1 MVRAIGESHA
11 ADRSPL
17 PGTRPEGSRDER
29 EASFQ
34 VREMFGVIAP
44 RYDFLNHFL
53 SASFDKF
60 WRKRTARRFS
70 GILQNPDARV
80 LDLCCGTGDLV
91 FAFAA
96 ESRKPRTTGPQLIGA
111 DFALPMLKLARQK
124 NAAASSQITFLAA
137 DALALPF
144 PDASF
149 DLASAAFGFRNLANY
164 QLGLHEMLR
173 LLRPGGALAILE
185 FCEPNSG
192 PLAALFR
199 FYFTRILPVLGG
211 AISGNK
217 GAYSYLPG
225 SVQKFPSPEVFKD
238 WMEEAGFR
246 DVKYERWTFGAVALH
261 TAVR

>member
-1 MVRAIGESHA
+1 MGRAIGESHA
-11 ADRSPL
+11 AHRNPL
-17 PGTRPEGSRDER
+17 PGTRPEGSRDEH

-34 VREMFGVIAP
+34 VREMFGRIAP

-53 SASFDKF
+53 SASFDKL

-70 GILQNPDARV
+70 SILHDPNARV

-96 ESRKPRTTGPQLIGA
+96 ENDRACAAGPQLIGA

-124 NAAASSQITFLAA
+124 NGSASKITFLAA

-149 DLASAAFGFRNLANY
+149 DLISAAFGFRNLANY
-164 QLGLHEMLR
+164 QLGLREMLR
-173 LLRPGGALAILE
+173 LLRPGCALAILE
-185 FCEPNSG
+185 FCEPKSG

-217 GAYSYLPG
+217 EAYSYLPG
-225 SVQKFPSPEVFKD
+225 SVERFPSPEILKD
-238 WMEEAGFR
+238 WMDQAGFH
-246 DVKYERWTFGAVALH
+246 DVKYDRWTFGAVALH

>member
-1 MVRAIGESHA
+1 MVRAIGESRAPH
-11 ADRSPL
+11 RNPL

-29 EASFQ
+29 EAGLR
-34 VREMFGVIAP
+34 VREMFGCIAP

-53 SASFDKF
+53 SASFDKL

-70 GILQNPDARV
+70 AILQNPDARV

-96 ESRKPRTTGPQLIGA
+96 ENRKIRAAGPQLIGA

-124 NAAASSQITFLAA
+124 NAAVPSKITFLAA

-144 PDASF
+144 PDVSF
-149 DLASAAFGFRNLANY
+149 DLISAAFGFRNLASY
-164 QLGLHEMLR
+164 QSGLREMLR

-185 FCEPNSG
+185 FCEPKSG

-217 GAYSYLPG
+217 EAYSYLPG
-225 SVQKFPSPEVFKD
+225 SVEKFPSPEILKD
-238 WMEEAGFR
+238 WMEQAGFR
-246 DVKYERWTFGAVALH
+246 DVKYECWTFGAVALH
-261 TAVR
+261 TATR